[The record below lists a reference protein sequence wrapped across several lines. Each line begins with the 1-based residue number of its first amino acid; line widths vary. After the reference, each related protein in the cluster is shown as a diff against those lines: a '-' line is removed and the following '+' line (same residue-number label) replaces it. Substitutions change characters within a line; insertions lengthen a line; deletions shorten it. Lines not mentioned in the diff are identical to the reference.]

1 MAKIIHLLSFL
12 FLGTTAMAQAQMDPD
27 SVMTVVLNALTTEE
41 HTAHGNID
49 SLLAAGSWEALAYW
63 DMTTPKTVESLQE
76 AVGDRYSF
84 GESEFQIDLIDPN
97 NPRQVGISVK
107 GQYRRSD
114 YTLSLF
120 TEANGPKQ
128 QLDIWYIDEKYLVI
142 ELDKLRIFLT
152 HEKSYY
158 LLD

>member
-1 MAKIIHLLSFL
+1 MGKINIFLSFL
-12 FLGTTAMAQAQMDPD
+12 FFGTSALAQSQMDPD
-27 SVMTVVLNALTTEE
+27 SVMTVVLDALTTEV
-41 HTAHGNID
+41 HTANGNID
-49 SLLAAGSWEALAYW
+49 SLLSAGSWEALAYW
-63 DMTTPKTVESLQE
+63 DMTTPKTTESLQE

-84 GESEFQIDLIDPN
+84 GESQFQIDLIDPN

-107 GQYRRSD
+107 GQYQRND
-114 YTLSLF
+114 YSLTLF
-120 TEANGPKQ
+120 TRANGPKQ
-128 QLDIWYIDEKYLVI
+128 YLDIWYIDEKYLVI